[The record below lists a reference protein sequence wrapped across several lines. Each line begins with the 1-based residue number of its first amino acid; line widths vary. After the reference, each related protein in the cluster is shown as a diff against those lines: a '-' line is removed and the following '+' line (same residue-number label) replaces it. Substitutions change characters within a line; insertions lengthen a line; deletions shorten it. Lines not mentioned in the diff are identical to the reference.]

1 MESAIANPTLI
12 GPMWVAFGAVI
23 VAALGAVGSGIG
35 IGRTTSHAAGI
46 LSEKPELFG
55 KLLVIMALPGT
66 QGFYGFVI
74 SFLMMQ
80 NFGFIAGKPRGTV
93 GQGLAMFVLGIIIGL
108 VEFKTALDQA
118 HSSLGSLDL
127 TGKRPE
133 ESGRAI
139 LLPALVETYAIL
151 GLVIGFLIILWVSSS
166 AF

>member
-1 MESAIANPTLI
+1 MENLVNNSLLN
-12 GPMWVAFGAVI
+12 GPMWVAFGAAI
-23 VAALGAVGSGIG
+23 VAALAATGSGIG
-35 IGRTTSHAAGI
+35 IGRTTSHAGGI

-80 NFGFIAGKPRGTV
+80 NFGFIAGSPKATL
-93 GQGLAMFVLGIIIGL
+93 GQGLAMFVLGIAIGF
-108 VEFKTALDQA
+108 VEFKTAMDQA
-118 HSSLGSLDL
+118 HSSLGALDL

-133 ESGRAI
+133 EGGRAI

-151 GLVIGFLIILWVSSS
+151 GLVVGFLFILWISSKP
-166 AF
+166 F

>member
-1 MESAIANPTLI
+1 MENLTTNPSLI
-12 GPMWVAFGAVI
+12 GPMWVAFGAAI
-23 VAALGAVGSGIG
+23 VAALAAIGSGIG

-46 LSEKPELFG
+46 ISEKPELFG

-74 SFLMMQ
+74 FFLMMQ
-80 NFGFIAGKPRGTV
+80 NFGFIAGKPSASV
-93 GQGLAMFVLGIIIGL
+93 GQGLSMFVLGVFIGL

-133 ESGRAI
+133 EGGRAI

-151 GLVIGFLIILWVSSS
+151 GLVIAFLTILWVSAH